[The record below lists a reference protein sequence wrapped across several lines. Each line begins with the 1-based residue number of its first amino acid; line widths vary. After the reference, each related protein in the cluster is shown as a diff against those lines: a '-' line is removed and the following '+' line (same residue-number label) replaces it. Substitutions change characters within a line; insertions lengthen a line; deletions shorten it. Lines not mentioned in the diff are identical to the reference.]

1 MDKEIPTMHA
11 KLATALSATALLVAL
26 LGTTAIGQAAAQM
39 ILPTN
44 SVGTAQL
51 RPSAVTGGKIKNG
64 TLTAAK
70 FKAGQLPAGSQGP
83 KGDAGAQG
91 PKGDAGTVGPKG
103 DPGAQG
109 PQGEQ
114 GIPGPKGDPGS
125 NIFAELFGDGTSNAN
140 KRSGFVSAQ
149 HTGTGGYKITFNRDI
164 SSCVFFATTPQNIGN
179 VASALRTA
187 QDSANTVTVWT
198 YAPSGGGLNPA
209 DSLVDVA
216 GLC

>member
-1 MDKEIPTMHA
+1 MHA

-26 LGTTAIGQAAAQM
+26 LGTTAIGQAAARM

-51 RPSAVTGGKIKNG
+51 KPSAVTGGKIKNG

-91 PKGDAGTVGPKG
+91 PKGDAGAVGAKG

-114 GIPGPKGDPGS
+114 GIPGPKGDKGDPGS

-149 HTGTGGYKITFNRDI
+149 HTGTGAYKITFNRDI
-164 SSCVFFATTPQNIGN
+164 SSCIFFATTPQNIEN
-179 VASALRTA
+179 VAGAHRTA
-187 QDSANTVTVWT
+187 QDNASTVTVWT
-198 YAPSGGGLNPA
+198 YAPSGGGLNSA